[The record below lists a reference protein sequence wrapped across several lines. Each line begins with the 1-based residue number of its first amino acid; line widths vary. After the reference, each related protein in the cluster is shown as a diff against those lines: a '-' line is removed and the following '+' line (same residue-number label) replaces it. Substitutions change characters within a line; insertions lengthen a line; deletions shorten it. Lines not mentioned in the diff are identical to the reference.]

1 MLRKFV
7 LVLAVAFALSMVAFA
22 QTTDDFDGY
31 FKNYS
36 VDYFT
41 NRNNP
46 QGQDQF
52 VNIINPG
59 TIGSPMLESTA
70 GGGILCANLYV
81 FDRNE
86 ELAECCSCKISADGL
101 LQLSVNVNLTAN
113 PLTGVSPNSGVI
125 KLVSTIPVNG
135 VCDAEAPFTT
145 LQDKLLAWGTHLQMP
160 VTGCV
165 QMLVTGGGQTPVSG
179 TCVTTEREFQFA
191 PLSAAEAA
199 FLPTACNFAA
209 YLGSGKGI
217 CSCS

>member
-1 MLRKFV
+1 MLKKV
-7 LVLAVAFALSMVAFA
+7 ALVLAVAFALSMVAFA

-101 LQLSVNVNLTAN
+101 LTLSVNVNLTAN
-113 PLTGVSPNSGVI
+113 PLTGVAPNAGVI
-125 KLVSTIPVNG
+125 KMVSTTPVNG

-145 LQDKLLAWGTHLQMP
+145 LADTLLGWGTHLQMP
-160 VTGCV
+160 VTG
-165 QMLVTGGGQTPVSG
+165 TY
-179 TCVTTEREFQFA
+179 VTTEGQFQFS
-191 PLSAAEAA
+191 PLSAAEAT

-209 YLGSGKGI
+209 YLGSGKGV
-217 CSCS
+217 CSCM